1 MKIKDR
7 LLSGACAALLFA
19 GSALPSGS
27 VLLAAEAAEVPA
39 FSVSSVTGR
48 QGETVTVTVSVNNNP
63 GIVALRLYVGYNS
76 SAVRISS
83 AEGAMISKEGSDP
96 VPVTN
101 GDISENPMKMT
112 WVDGLH
118 GDYTYN
124 GTLMTLELEIADDAV
139 PGDYPL
145 TLDYDPEDVFDTNYN
160 NVAFAVKEGTVTVK
174 KKCIH
179 SFDTEVIAP
188 TCTEGG
194 YTLHTCSKCGDSYTD
209 SETKALGHEYTSKVT
224 KDPSCTQT
232 GIRTYTCVRCP
243 DSYTE
248 VIKALGHNY
257 EEKAVPPT
265 CTEGGYTVHTCSR
278 CKDSYTD
285 SETKALGHD
294 YKTEVI
300 APTRTEGGYTLHTC
314 SRCKD
319 SYKDNFTD
327 PLGDQQAP
335 MLTGKV
341 ELVST
346 KPDYSGVTLTLTGP
360 DGKAAEISVGADG
373 SFEAPAPLEEGI
385 YELTARKDKSV
396 PVTEQITGGKDWL
409 SLIFKLYL
417 YGDCDGNGTVNMKDI
432 AIMQRYING
441 WDVPIIVSAA
451 DLNGVNGI
459 NMKDLAML
467 QRFINGWEITFGE
480 A

>member
-1 MKIKDR
+1 MKIKER

-27 VLLAAEAAEVPA
+27 VLIAAEAAEVPA

-48 QGETVTVTVSVNNNP
+48 QGDTVTVTVSVNNNP

-194 YTLHTCSKCGDSYTD
+194 YTLHTCSRCG
-209 SETKALGHEYTSKVT
+209 
-224 KDPSCTQT
+224 
-232 GIRTYTCVRCP
+232 
-243 DSYTE
+243 
-248 VIKALGHNY
+248 
-257 EEKAVPPT
+257 
-265 CTEGGYTVHTCSR
+265 
-278 CKDSYTD
+278 DSYTD

>member
-1 MKIKDR
+1 MLI
-7 LLSGACAALLFA
+7 
-19 GSALPSGS
+19 
-27 VLLAAEAAEVPA
+27 AAEAAEVPA

-194 YTLHTCSKCGDSYTD
+194 YT
-209 SETKALGHEYTSKVT
+209 
-224 KDPSCTQT
+224 
-232 GIRTYTCVRCP
+232 
-243 DSYTE
+243 
-248 VIKALGHNY
+248 
-257 EEKAVPPT
+257 
-265 CTEGGYTVHTCSR
+265 VHTCSR

-285 SETKALGHD
+285 SETRALGHD